1 MQNESYVATPKPAV
15 KKRGG
20 KGLSIA
26 ALIIAIVSMIL
37 GGVSFWFV
45 FWFAYGRMNSAVIT
59 LSFLSLFLAVTAIG
73 AIIMAIIA
81 KVKGAHTAMLVVTIL
96 TACLTFPSV
105 LLNGYILIYY
115 IGMTY

>member
-1 MQNESYVATPKPAV
+1 MQNESYVAPRKPAK
-15 KKRGG
+15 KKRCG

-81 KVKGAHTAMLVVTIL
+81 KVKGAHTAMLVVTIV

-105 LLNGYILIYY
+105 LFNGYILIYY
-115 IGMTY
+115 IGMT